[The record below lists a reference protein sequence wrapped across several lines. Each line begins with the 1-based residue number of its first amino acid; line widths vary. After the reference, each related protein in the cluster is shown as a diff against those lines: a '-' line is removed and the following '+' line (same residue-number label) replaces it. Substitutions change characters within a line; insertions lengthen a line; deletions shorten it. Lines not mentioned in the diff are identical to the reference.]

1 MIGANKNSTLCGIET
16 HYIAI
21 FIIIVVI
28 ILLGVCV
35 CEKLVAASVLLS
47 LNEVTGIKG
56 GSIKYKKEGQK
67 GGFTGKPKGVE
78 NILLVDVANMYV
90 GWYMEKYNKRLP
102 YNEQCGLMQNYV
114 KCMRD
119 HYKRFAEKNDTSTD
133 AVNYIIK
140 NYKYIGSSKKV
151 MLAPI
156 ISKETWGTIYEFVK
170 ESPGAHVTVAEDY
183 QQIPHDKWKTP
194 KFHYLRGR
202 DDYLCFRMAQQYKK
216 KYINSVIMSNDK
228 YKDYEQFGMVPE
240 FLATYVHAKWGEE
253 DNAEPEIVHTE
264 ELVKPRPN
272 TLGQMRDYGMV
283 KITMEFQFKDPKFLK
298 TSEYKIAKH
307 GNVWV

>member
-1 MIGANKNSTLCGIET
+1 MKCVDENPAVCGIET
-16 HYIAI
+16 HYIAL

-28 ILLGVCV
+28 ILLGIYV
-35 CEKLVAASVLLS
+35 CEKLDATTIMLS
-47 LNEVTGIKG
+47 LNEVTGFKG
-56 GSIKYKKEGQK
+56 GSVKDKHDEHK
-67 GGFTGKPKGVE
+67 GGFNGKPKGVK
-78 NILLVDVANMYV
+78 NILLVDIANMYV
-90 GWYMEKYNKRLP
+90 GWYMEKYDKGLP
-102 YNEQCGLMQNYV
+102 YNHQRGLMQNYV

-119 HYKRFAEKNDTSTD
+119 HYERFAEKNDTSTD

-140 NYKYIGSSKKV
+140 NYKYSRGPKKG

-156 ISKETWGTIYEFVK
+156 ISEETWNTIYEFVK

-183 QQIPHDKWKTP
+183 RQIPHAKWKAS

-202 DDYLCFRMAQQYKK
+202 DDYLCFRMAQHYKK

-240 FLATYVHAKWGEE
+240 FLATYVHAKRGEE
-253 DNAEPEIVHTE
+253 NEPEIVRTE
-264 ELVKPRPN
+264 EHVKPRPN
-272 TLGQMRDYGMV
+272 TLGQMKDYAMV

-298 TSEYKIAKH
+298 TSEYKIAEPGK
-307 GNVWV
+307 VWDSH